1 MSAEYLAL
9 LDRVL
14 TKGTPRHGE
23 KPEGTLTVFGEQI
36 KFNFEDGFPLIT
48 CRDMSGSWSKIIVP
62 EILWMVSGSTSAKE
76 AEEKFG
82 LRLWNKWAEDSQ
94 KKLGTPP
101 GELGPIYGKQLR
113 NWNGR
118 TDQLKEVVEML
129 KRTPETRRAVISLWN
144 LEDVEIGGIKRVNVA
159 NCISMLHLSRMNYKL
174 PNGEYEPR
182 LDMIMT
188 QRSADLAA
196 GSPHDWANWALFQMM
211 VAKEIGIPA
220 GTLTANIE
228 DGQIYDIQ
236 RDNVKELLAR
246 KPLQKATVS
255 IDNSPSGTI
264 YDHKPED
271 FHLIDYKSHP
281 KMVMPVAI

>member
-1 MSAEYLAL
+1 MIEYLDL

-14 TKGTPRHGE
+14 TKGTPRNGE

-36 KFNFEDGFPLIT
+36 KFDFSDGFPLIT
-48 CRDMSGSWSKIIVP
+48 CRDMSGSWNKIIVP
-62 EILWMVSGSTSAKE
+62 EILWMMSGSTNTKD
-76 AEEKFG
+76 AEEKYG
-82 LRLWNKWAEDSQ
+82 LKLWNKWAEDSER
-94 KKLGTPP
+94 KLGTPP

-113 NWNGR
+113 NWNGK

-144 LEDVEIGGIKRVNVA
+144 LEDVEIGGVKKVNIA

-174 PNGEYEPR
+174 PNGKYEPR
-182 LDMIMT
+182 LDMVMT
-188 QRSADLAA
+188 QRSADLVA

-228 DGQIYDIQ
+228 DGQIYDLQ
-236 RDNVKELLAR
+236 REQVKELLKR
-246 KPLQKATVS
+246 KPMQRGTVT
-255 IDNSPSGTI
+255 IDNSPTGTI
-264 YDHKPED
+264 YSHKLEN
-271 FHLIDYKSHP
+271 FHLNNYQSHP
-281 KMVMPVAI
+281 KMKIPVAI